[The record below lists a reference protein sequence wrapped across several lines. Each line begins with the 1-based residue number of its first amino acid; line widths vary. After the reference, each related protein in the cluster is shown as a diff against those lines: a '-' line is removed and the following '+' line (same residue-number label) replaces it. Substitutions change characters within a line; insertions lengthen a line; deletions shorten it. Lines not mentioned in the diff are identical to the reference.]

1 MENDCDGKQEIMGSS
16 QLPGQSALQDSFIA
30 LVEIALARRSVPGHG
45 ENDEGVPVFS
55 YVLTP
60 KQFDRVRKICREKGW
75 DLPNQRGILMDLEA
89 IAHPLDARVTK
100 DRCTVAEVLDILLAA
115 YSPQSQVGLN
125 KPKHAQAIVFNTR
138 QKVRIGKASFYA
150 VAVVKIRVEGGR
162 KYLAPVTAYHATE
175 AKIRNIS

>member
-1 MENDCDGKQEIMGSS
+1 M
-16 QLPGQSALQDSFIA
+16 QDAFIA
-30 LVEIALARRSVPGHG
+30 LVEIALARRCSSDHRVYDEAVPA
-45 ENDEGVPVFS
+45 FS
-55 YVLTP
+55 YLLTP
-60 KQFDRVRKICREKGW
+60 KQFDRVRKICKERGW
-75 DLPNQRGILMDLEA
+75 DVPNQRGVLIDLEA
-89 IAHPLDARVTK
+89 VAHPLDARMTK
-100 DRCTVAEVLDILLAA
+100 DRCTVAQVLDILLAA

-150 VAVVKIRVEGGR
+150 VAVVKIRVEEGR

>member
-1 MENDCDGKQEIMGSS
+1 MENP
-16 QLPGQSALQDSFIA
+16 QLPRRSALQDAFIA
-30 LVEIALARRSVPGHG
+30 LVEIALARGRSVDHG
-45 ENDEGVPVFS
+45 VNDEGVPAFS
-55 YVLTP
+55 YLLTP
-60 KQFDRVRKICREKGW
+60 KQFDRVRRICKEKGW
-75 DLPNQRGILMDLEA
+75 DVPNQRGVLIDQEA
-89 IAHPLDARVTK
+89 DAHPLDARMNK
-100 DRCTVAEVLDILLAA
+100 DRCTVEEVLQILLAA

-150 VAVVKIRVEGGR
+150 VAVVRIRVEGGR

>member
-1 MENDCDGKQEIMGSS
+1 MENSPSPKR
-16 QLPGQSALQDSFIA
+16 SALQDAFIA
-30 LVEIALARRSVPGHG
+30 LVVIALARRRSSDPRV
-45 ENDEGVPVFS
+45 NDEGMPSFS
-55 YVLTP
+55 YLLTP
-60 KQFDRVRKICREKGW
+60 KQFDRVRKICRERGW
-75 DLPNQRGILMDLEA
+75 DVPNQRGILIDLEA
-89 IAHPLDARVTK
+89 VAHPLAARMTK
-100 DRCTVAEVLDILLAA
+100 DGCTAAQVMEILLAA

-150 VAVVKIRVEGGR
+150 VAVVKVRVEGGR